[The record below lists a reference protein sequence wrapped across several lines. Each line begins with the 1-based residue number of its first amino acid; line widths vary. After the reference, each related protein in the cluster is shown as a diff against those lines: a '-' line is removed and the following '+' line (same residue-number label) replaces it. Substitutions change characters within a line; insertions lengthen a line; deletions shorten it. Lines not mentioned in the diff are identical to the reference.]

1 MDCPSSNP
9 ATMHVRR
16 KGLANLKVTF
26 VMQTVE
32 KGEKHN
38 SFTVMH
44 VHRSPPPRHNV
55 VSSTMNKT
63 VSMQYQN
70 HQPFYYLGCGL

>member
-1 MDCPSSNP
+1 
-9 ATMHVRR
+9 MHGRR

-26 VMQTVE
+26 VLQTMEMVRS
-32 KGEKHN
+32 KVFY
-38 SFTVMH
+38 SYACAS
-44 VHRSPPPRHNV
+44 SPPPRHNV

-70 HQPFYYLGCGL
+70 HQPFYYLGCGLWVVLTHDFDL